1 MSPRVPCPYLPAPG
15 LDLPRPGPGSHGA
28 DFYRRCLIKAQVH
41 WLDGKPA
48 QAILQLDKAFLA
60 DLPRADA
67 AEPWPPG
74 LSVPPYR
81 AMAWLLRHGQGGGQ
95 GFFGN
100 PVRHFQHLASRM
112 SGPRAAWRAWRA
124 WACLHLAE
132 RLLPRALYPRDGW
145 QMGREGL
152 WIPAAGRVE
161 AEIRAS
167 AWPGEWREWR
177 AAWSMPPDPPAQVR

>member
-1 MSPRVPCPYLPAPG
+1 MQPRVPCPYLPSVSAPLPFVAPG
-15 LDLPRPGPGSHGA
+15 TYGS
-28 DFYRRCLIKAQVH
+28 DFYRRCLLKAQVH

-48 QAILQLDKAFLA
+48 QAILQVDKAFLA
-60 DLPRADA
+60 DLPRED
-67 AEPWPPG
+67 EDGTWPPG
-74 LSVPPYR
+74 LPLAPYR
-81 AMAWLLRHGQGGGQ
+81 AMAWLLRNGQGSGH

-145 QMGREGL
+145 QIGREGL

-167 AWPGEWREWR
+167 AWPGEWQEWR
-177 AAWSMPPDPPAQVR
+177 AAWSMPPDLPEQAR